1 MRAAVKRRWIYLV
14 SALLAVCCLLLVI
27 SPKAT
32 IARMAI
38 VIAPVDKDGTVS
50 ELVMSIPEDC
60 LLDKIYLRGNGN
72 VPRDGR
78 LVTLIING
86 VKYNVADFGQLSAAD
101 GEVVEGYENKS
112 VVLPLDTL
120 KKAEELIVSYEGLDS
135 RVKREDLFLIIE
147 VAGEEDTVKKWNEV
161 IKLRPR
167 KINVEKTENAAVQ
180 TEKTASK

>member
-1 MRAAVKRRWIYLV
+1 M
-14 SALLAVCCLLLVI
+14 
-27 SPKAT
+27 
-32 IARMAI
+32 
-38 VIAPVDKDGTVS
+38 
-50 ELVMSIPEDC
+50 
-60 LLDKIYLRGNGN
+60 
-72 VPRDGR
+72 
-78 LVTLIING
+78 IING

-147 VAGEEDTVKKWNEV
+147 VGGEEDTVKKWNEV

-167 KINVEKTENAAVQ
+167 KISAEKTENAAVQ
-180 TEKTASK
+180 TEKTAAK